1 MSTDFLMPPH
11 DAPFKAKDVRDLYRK
26 GTWAYALGKPAWT
39 HPQYKKAVEIA
50 RKGRKFK
57 GCAQRPFNPWWIRN
71 WSDVCAVL
79 DGCYMDERR
88 GMEAVEWEQM
98 LHHFEDVFA
107 GKPFILSDWQKWDIE
122 MPIFGWT
129 RPDGTRRYRRT
140 LEFEPKKQGKTTRCA
155 ARSVYMTGPIG
166 TQGAESYTASTS
178 QQQSYKM
185 FRAGVEMLKRSPD
198 VRDDFEII
206 ESRYRIVHPATAS
219 FWRALPEVPDS
230 TEGMNVFFLAKD
242 EVHVWKDRRQYD
254 SFKYAGAA
262 RTEPLDSTISTAGEY
277 DPASIGQ
284 EEFDYGKAVAFAENG
299 AEADWSI
306 HAFICELTKAEEE
319 YWHEPRMAIKT
330 NPNIGITVKLEEDQ
344 ERCVEVKQ
352 RPSMLNNF
360 LRYRRNVWVQA
371 LQVWIPKDKW
381 AACAA
386 EYTED
391 DLEGLVCYP
400 GIDASLRDDLSAV
413 CLAFPP
419 QGELKK
425 WRIWPYFWIPEET
438 IAQHDEQNHGWYS
451 MWIKGG
457 HVLKT
462 PGNTIDQEF
471 IRHKLHECRD
481 RFNLRTIGADQRYC
495 GKLLQDLE
503 NDGFDAGPFGQSFA
517 DMNEP
522 IVKVESLIE
531 DGMIEHP
538 DNPALNWQMANAHVR
553 ENPDGL
559 KKVAKA
565 SKQTGKAGGVK
576 RFKVDGVIAMIEAVG
591 TAQLDETP
599 IEISYEVIWGT

>member
-1 MSTDFLMPPH
+1 MPPH
-11 DAPFKAKDVRDLYRK
+11 DAPFKARDVRDLYRK

-39 HPQYKKAVEIA
+39 HPKYKKAVEIA

-57 GCAQRPFNPWWIRN
+57 GCAQSPFNPWWIRN

-79 DGCYMDERR
+79 DGCYMDEAK
-88 GMEAVEWEQM
+88 GNLAVNFEEM
-98 LHHFEDVFA
+98 LHHYEDSWE
-107 GKPFILSDWQKWDIE
+107 GKPFLLADWQKYDVE
-122 MPIFGWT
+122 LPLFGWV
-129 RPDGTRRYRRT
+129 RPNGTRRFRRT
-140 LEFEPKKQGKTTRCA
+140 ITFIPKKNGKTTLCA
-155 ARSVYMTGPIG
+155 ARALYMTGG
-166 TQGAESYTASTS
+166 DGCGGAQTYTIASA
-178 QQQSYKM
+178 QKQSDIMFDAGMKM
-185 FRAGVEMLKRSPD
+185 LQHSPELLP
-198 VRDDFEII
+198 DFEII
-206 ESRYRIVHPATAS
+206 ASRYRIVHPASAS
-219 FWRALPEVPDS
+219 FWVCLAEAPES
-230 TEGMNVFFLAKD
+230 TEGLKVNALMKD
-242 EVHVWKDRRQYD
+242 EIHVWKNRKTYD
-254 SFKYAGAA
+254 SFKYSMRA

-277 DPASIGQ
+277 DPASIGYD
-284 EEFDYGKAVAFAENG
+284 EYKYVKAVINADGG
-299 AEADWSI
+299 AETDWGLQGYV
-306 HAFICELTKAEEE
+306 CELADSEIEL
-319 YWHEPRMAIKT
+319 WHEPKMAIKT
-330 NPNIGITVKLEEDQ
+330 NPSIGITFSMESEIDFI
-344 ERCVEVKQ
+344 REVQQ
-352 RPSMLNNF
+352 RPSGLNNF
-360 LRYRRNVWVQA
+360 LWKCRNVWVQA

-413 CLAFPP
+413 VLAFPP

-451 MWIKGG
+451 MWIKGE
-457 HVLKT
+457 HILKT

-481 RFNLRTIGADQRYC
+481 RFNVRTIGADQRYC